1 MDFWLR
7 HTASRFY
14 SFRPWR
20 NSHSRFRFQATGRLM
35 ARVTAALLSQALH
48 LCHYTPSYDVSQA
61 ATPPAAE
68 VGGKGTESTVS
79 YSIGSTFLST
89 RRRRPITI
97 DVLCFHW
104 SSPYSRKSNATAEAG
119 SGRPLASQASRSD
132 SFHPCRIRPP
142 PSLCG
147 PRQDELLAAITGLAC
162 SLGRAAL
169 DHLGPPSWVLLFA
182 RNKPHQITCYVKGT
196 TEAGSAKCGGG

>member
-1 MDFWLR
+1 
-7 HTASRFY
+7 
-14 SFRPWR
+14 
-20 NSHSRFRFQATGRLM
+20 M

-68 VGGKGTESTVS
+68 VGGKGTESTIS
-79 YSIGSTFLST
+79 YSVASRSFSILF
-89 RRRRPITI
+89 
-97 DVLCFHW
+97 
-104 SSPYSRKSNATAEAG
+104 SSDFDPDCRKSNVTAEPS

-132 SFHPCRIRPP
+132 SFHPCRICPS
-142 PSLCG
+142 PSLCW
-147 PRQDELLAAITGLAC
+147 PCQDELLAALTGVAC

-182 RNKPHQITCYVKGT
+182 RNKPHQITCHVKGT
-196 TEAGSAKCGGG
+196 IEAGSAKCGGG